1 MYRRSKFL
9 EILIAVREEMAREAD
24 YDTDLFVEMARTG
37 KRKTKAARYSMASVD
52 ESDKEATVRKRKT
65 TGWIP

>member
-37 KRKTKAARYSMASVD
+37 SRKAKATRYSMASAD
-52 ESDKEATVRKRKT
+52 ESEKEAVVRKRKT
-65 TGWIP
+65 TG

>member
-24 YDTDLFVEMARTG
+24 YDTDLFVEIARSG
-37 KRKTKAARYSMASVD
+37 NRKAKATRYSMASE
-52 ESDKEATVRKRKT
+52 ESDRDAATMKRKIT
-65 TGWIP
+65 R